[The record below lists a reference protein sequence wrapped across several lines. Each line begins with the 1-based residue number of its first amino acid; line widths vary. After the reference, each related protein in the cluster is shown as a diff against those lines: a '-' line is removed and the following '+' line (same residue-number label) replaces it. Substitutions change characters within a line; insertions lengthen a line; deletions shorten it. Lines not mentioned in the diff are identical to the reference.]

1 MKKKYQYTAFA
12 LIWFLLNGCNAEQE
26 YQEKDNRA
34 FVLMG
39 TTVAGGMTRAAAG
52 DRTVGISFDGG
63 DMQPYLMNSSG
74 TTLSPDGEVAK
85 IYFQTAQQV
94 IKVKGWS
101 PRNIGNSFSVQTDQS
116 GGLDG
121 SDYLY
126 APEAEYTLGNC
137 QTKSLTFYHQTAKVS
152 VTLAADEGISLSGAQ
167 VKIVNTNLS
176 ASVQADG
183 SLATATPTDGTSI
196 SMQEDGTKYEAL
208 VIPQTMT
215 GKKFIEIT
223 INNGQ
228 DKYYYTPKEGEATLE
243 AGKRYDYTITLKQE
257 YIEVTVGKEQIS
269 WENGGSGSDNISQT
283 TPTRVTLDNVSW
295 GTNGIYTV
303 EANSN
308 VIIDGNSTV
317 QTNKRIVIKEGAHVV
332 LQNVVI
338 RSTQEN
344 QDWYYGIEVKGT
356 ATIALEGT
364 NTITGGNNNTMGPDV
379 ALQVSGGV
387 LTITGSNEDQLT
399 LKAGTGPICGAL
411 SLLKN
416 ASLIIYGGTINADA
430 SSSNSA
436 PGIGARQRQS
446 CGDITIAGGIVI
458 AKGGKGGGSGLDACP
473 GVGCGTLGTCGN
485 ITISGIDTQVT
496 ATKGGGT
503 YDIGPGP
510 YGSSCGTITILDNIE
525 IKDGNGNPATIYGHP
540 TN

>member
-12 LIWFLLNGCNAEQE
+12 LILFLLNGCNAEQE

-34 FVLMG
+34 FVLME
-39 TTVAGGMTRAAAG
+39 TTVAGGMTRAATG
-52 DRTVGISFDGG
+52 DRTVGISFDDG
-63 DMQPYLMNSSG
+63 DMQTYLMNSSG

-101 PRNIGNSFSVQTDQS
+101 PRVIGNSFSVQEDQS

-126 APEAEYTLGNC
+126 APEAEYTLGNY

-152 VTLAADEGISLSGAQ
+152 VTLEADEGISLSGAQ

-283 TPTRVTLDNVSW
+283 APTTVTLGNVSW

-308 VIIDGNSTV
+308 VIIDGNSTE
-317 QTNKRIVIKEGAHVV
+317 QTNKQIVIKEGAHVV
-332 LQNVVI
+332 LKNVVI
-338 RSTQEN
+338 KSTQPNKE
-344 QDWYYGIEVKGT
+344 WYYGIEVQGT
-356 ATIALEGT
+356 ATIALQGT
-364 NTITGGNNNTMGPDV
+364 NTITGANNNTMANNA
-379 ALQVSGGV
+379 ALMVTGGV
-387 LTITGSNEDQLT
+387 LTITGSNEDRLT
-399 LKAGTGPICGAL
+399 LEAGAGDICGAL
-411 SLLKN
+411 GLSDS

-430 SSSNSA
+430 SSSSAA
-436 PGIGARQRQS
+436 PGIGACQNMS
-446 CGDITIAGGIVI
+446 CGDITIAGGIVT
-458 AKGGKGGGSGLDACP
+458 AKGGKGAYGLTACP
-473 GVGCGTLGTCGN
+473 GIGCGLRGTCGN
-485 ITISGIDTQVT
+485 ITISGIGTQVT
-496 ATKGGGT
+496 ATKGDGE
-503 YDIGPGP
+503 YDIGPSAYANG
-510 YGSSCGTITILDNIE
+510 CGTVTILDNIE
-525 IKDGNGNPATIYGHP
+525 IKDENGNPATIYGHP

>member
-12 LIWFLLNGCNAEQE
+12 LILFLLNGCNAEQE
-26 YQEKDNRA
+26 YQEKDNRE

-74 TTLSPDGEVAK
+74 TTLSPDGKVAK

-101 PRNIGNSFSVQTDQS
+101 PRNMGNSFSVQEDQS

-152 VTLAADEGISLSGAQ
+152 VTLAADKGISLSGAQ

-243 AGKRYDYTITLKQE
+243 AGKRYDYAITLKQE
-257 YIEVTVGKEQIS
+257 YIEVTVGNEQIS
-269 WENGGSGSDNISQT
+269 WENGGSGSDNIAQT
-283 TPTRVTLDNVSW
+283 TPTTVKLAEVSLDA
-295 GTNGIYTV
+295 NGIYTV

-308 VIIDGNSTV
+308 VIIDGEKKE
-317 QTNKRIVIKEGAHVV
+317 QTNRKIVIEEGAHVV
-332 LQNVVI
+332 LKDVVI
-338 RSTQEN
+338 KLLNNRH
-344 QDWYYGIEVKGT
+344 DAGIRVDGT
-356 ATIALEGT
+356 ATIVVQGENKITGGNDDNDVAYVLGCLRVAGGIL
-364 NTITGGNNNTMGPDV
+364 TITGGPNDE
-379 ALQVSGGV
+379 LQLLSGSGGY
-387 LTITGSNEDQLT
+387 TF
-399 LKAGTGPICGAL
+399 AL
-411 SLLKN
+411 SLLN
-416 ASLIIYGGTINADA
+416 YAGLIIEGGKITADA
-430 SSSNSA
+430 SKSKGF
-436 PGIGARQRQS
+436 PGIGIMAWEY
-446 CGDITIAGGIVI
+446 CGDITITGGTVT
-458 AKGGKGGGSGLDACP
+458 AKGGTGGYGYGSGHP
-473 GVGCGTLGTCGN
+473 GIGYVQYAQCGN
-485 ITISGIDTQVT
+485 ITISGKDTKVT
-496 ATKGGGT
+496 ATKGGSCQ
-503 YDIGPGP
+503 YDIA
-510 YGSSCGTITILDNIE
+510 SLNKTVTIRDNIE
-525 IKDGNGNPATIYGHP
+525 IRDENGNPATIYGHP

>member
-34 FVLMG
+34 FVLMES
-39 TTVAGGMTRAAAG
+39 TVAGGMTRASAG
-52 DRTVGISFDGG
+52 DRTVGISFDDG

-101 PRNIGNSFSVQTDQS
+101 PRVIGNSFSVQANQS
-116 GGLDG
+116 DGLDG

-126 APEAEYTLGNC
+126 APEAEYTLGNY

-196 SMQEDGTKYEAL
+196 SMQGDGTKYEAL

-243 AGKRYDYTITLKQE
+243 AGRRYDYAITLKQE

-283 TPTRVTLDNVSW
+283 TPTTVTLDNVSW
-295 GTNGIYTV
+295 NNDIYTV

-308 VIIDGNSTV
+308 VIIDGNSKE

-332 LQNVVI
+332 LKNVVI
-338 RSTQEN
+338 KSTQKN

-356 ATIALEGT
+356 ATIALKGT
-364 NTITGGNNNTMGPDV
+364 NTITGGNNDEMAPDV

-387 LTITGSNEDQLT
+387 LTITGSNEDKLT
-399 LKAGTGPICGAL
+399 LTAGTGKICGAL
-411 SLLKN
+411 GLSN
-416 ASLIIYGGTINADA
+416 SASLIIYGGTINADA

-446 CGDITIAGGIVI
+446 CGDITIAGGIVT
-458 AKGGKGGGSGLDACP
+458 AKGGKGGGSGLYACP
-473 GVGCGTLGTCGN
+473 GIGCGVAGTCGN
-485 ITISGIDTQVT
+485 ITISRIGTQVT
-496 ATKGGGT
+496 ATKGGGE
-503 YDIGPGP
+503 YDIGPGITS
-510 YGSSCGTITILDNIE
+510 SSCGTVTILDNIE
-525 IKDGNGNPATIYGHP
+525 IKDENGNPATIYGHP